1 MKRTALLIATT
12 LSMLVTAAF
21 AQQTIPIGM
30 PIPLTGGGSAEG
42 PYLRNAAELAFDEIH
57 AMLEAAGKDIRF
69 ELLVEDT
76 RTTPE
81 GGLEA
86 IESVSSAGAELII
99 GPWSSGAA
107 SGMRAYANSNEILIV
122 SPSST
127 SPALAIPDDYL
138 FRLVTPDTLQGAAMA
153 QLLDEEGIEEV
164 IIFHRGDSYGEGLA
178 NPLKEGFE
186 ARGGT
191 AHLLAFDPDL
201 SDFAAEVSALAQDA
215 RRLGEN
221 GAIMLIAFQPDGLN
235 ILGHARLN
243 PSLMETRWFGSKDS
257 LSPTFFPPEAP
268 VEVAQFMA
276 DVGLTGFL
284 PTSPANPIR
293 QRFEADFEERF
304 GNQPSPWALYMY
316 DAAWISALAILVA
329 EEYSGPVLRE
339 VVPTIAARY
348 IGASGHKLL
357 NEDGDS
363 SVGLYDMLTAR
374 EVDGTIRPVSIG
386 SWDSGTGV
394 IQRNE

>member
-1 MKRTALLIATT
+1 MKRTMIILALATALLF
-12 LSMLVTAAF
+12 SAAF
-21 AQQTIPIGM
+21 AQRTIPIGM
-30 PIPLTGGGSAEG
+30 LIPLTGGGSAEG
-42 PYLRNAAELAFDEIH
+42 PYLRNAAEIAFDEIH
-57 AMLEAAGKDIRF
+57 AMLEAGGMDLRF

-138 FRLVTPDTLQGAAMA
+138 YRLVTPDTLQGAAMA
-153 QLLDEEGIEEV
+153 QLLDEEGVDEV

-191 AHLLAFDPDL
+191 ATLLAFDPDL

-243 PSLMETRWFGSKDS
+243 PSLMDVRWFGSKDS

-284 PTSPANPIR
+284 PTSPSNPIR
-293 QRFEADFEERF
+293 QQFEADFEERF

-316 DAAWISALAILVA
+316 DAAWISALSILA
-329 EEYSGPVLRE
+329 ADEYDGSVLRD
-339 VVPTIAARY
+339 VVPMIAARY

-374 EVDGTIRPVSIG
+374 ETDGTIRAVSIG
-386 SWDSGTGV
+386 SWDSGTEV
-394 IQRNE
+394 IQRTE

>member
-12 LSMLVTAAF
+12 LSMLGTAAF
-21 AQQTIPIGM
+21 TQQTIPIGM

-86 IESVSSAGAELII
+86 IEAVASAGAEVVI
-99 GPWSSGAA
+99 GPWSSGAS
-107 SGMRAYANSNEILIV
+107 SGARAYANSNEVLIV

-127 SPALAIPDDYL
+127 SPALAIPDDFLY
-138 FRLVTPDTLQGAAMA
+138 RLVTPDTLQGAAVA

-178 NPLKEGFE
+178 VPLRDGFE
-186 ARGGT
+186 ERGGT
-191 AHLLAFDPDL
+191 ATMLAFDPDI
-201 SDFAAEVSALAQDA
+201 SDYATEVSTLAQEA

-235 ILGHARLN
+235 ILGHARLD
-243 PSLMETRWFGSKDS
+243 PTLGDVRWFGSKDA

-268 VEVAQFMA
+268 EEVSQFMA
-276 DVGLTGFL
+276 DWG
-284 PTSPANPIR
+284 R
-293 QRFEADFEERF
+293 
-304 GNQPSPWALYMY
+304 
-316 DAAWISALAILVA
+316 
-329 EEYSGPVLRE
+329 
-339 VVPTIAARY
+339 
-348 IGASGHKLL
+348 
-357 NEDGDS
+357 
-363 SVGLYDMLTAR
+363 
-374 EVDGTIRPVSIG
+374 
-386 SWDSGTGV
+386 TGV
-394 IQRNE
+394 LPP